1 MNTIIWTW
9 ISQQALLLKQVNTLT
24 VSDLR
29 IDAEDLRKVTLE
41 ISRDL

>member
-29 IDAEDLRKVTLE
+29 SDAEDLRKVTLE